1 MHLLKRASIALVFN
15 FILIVGIKA
24 QQPDE
29 MGSLVKWITLQ
40 EAMEKVKTSPKPII
54 LDFYTDWC
62 GWCKHMM
69 KTTYADPGLAQYI
82 NLNFYPVKFNAEG
95 KDTIVYLG
103 KTYRPTSPEPRRPHE
118 LAIELL
124 NGKLSYPSTIFLNG
138 YDAAQNKFAFSLS
151 AAGYL
156 ETQKI
161 EPILI
166 FILENASR
174 NCNFDDFKAQ
184 YERAFF
190 DSTNN
195 VAMDKLTWIAPETF
209 FRPEYSR
216 KRKTLVLVDSEWC
229 NACKVMR
236 RTSFSD
242 TMNLEYIKQ
251 TYELVEVNALS
262 DGSYYFNNKQLN
274 GSFNEQIPFNKLSM
288 ELCRNN
294 LVLPMLVVLDEQNTI
309 LDAVPGFIPSRFL
322 RDISHYYGDNVFKE
336 KSWKDYTQTL
346 YAK

>member
-1 MHLLKRASIALVFN
+1 MKRIKVIFPALLLFIFAAN
-15 FILIVGIKA
+15 FSRA

-29 MGSLVKWITLQ
+29 MGSLVKWMSLQ
-40 EAMEKVKTSPKPII
+40 EAMEKVKTAPKPII

-95 KDTIVYLG
+95 KDTIEYLG
-103 KTYRPTSPEPRRPHE
+103 KIYKPTSPEPRRPHE
-118 LAIELL
+118 LAVELL
-124 NGKLSYPSTIFLNG
+124 GGKLSYPSTIFLNG
-138 YDAAQNKFAFSLS
+138 YDASQQKFALSLS

-166 FILENASR
+166 FVLENASR
-174 NCNFDDFKAQ
+174 NCNFDDFRAQ
-184 YERAFF
+184 YEKAFF
-190 DSTNN
+190 DSTNK
-195 VAMDKLTWIAPETF
+195 ASMEKLSWTAPEQF
-209 FRPEYSR
+209 FRAENVR
-216 KRKTLVLVDSEWC
+216 KRKAMVMIDSEWC

-236 RTSFSD
+236 RTTFSD
-242 TMNLEYIKQ
+242 SMNSDYLQKTFDLI
-251 TYELVEVNALS
+251 ELDALS
-262 DGSYYFNNKQLN
+262 KSEFVFKGNVL
-274 GSFNEQIPFNKLSM
+274 GGAFNEQIPFNKLSM

-309 LDAVPGFIPSRFL
+309 LDAVPGYIHPRFL
-322 RDISHYYGDNVFKE
+322 KDISHYYGDNAYKE
-336 KSWKDYTQTL
+336 KSWKDYTQQM
-346 YAK
+346 YGK